1 MGGLT
6 DLFPWSFRFRLLA
19 VFDISYFTIFAISP
33 AEAHLQELVFSES
46 SLEPTYCSDTHRY
59 WRSVFTKT
67 DFTVLNHF
75 QMQFSFNICKL
86 NVWDRFLTYKL
97 RTRML
102 DLHGDNKNVTLKT
115 SISLKSDSLLG
126 SLLMIICQHYWLS
139 ITNLSEGHVSNAV
152 SHKKKSC
159 YKYVEFL

>member
-1 MGGLT
+1 
-6 DLFPWSFRFRLLA
+6 
-19 VFDISYFTIFAISP
+19 
-33 AEAHLQELVFSES
+33 
-46 SLEPTYCSDTHRY
+46 
-59 WRSVFTKT
+59 
-67 DFTVLNHF
+67 
-75 QMQFSFNICKL
+75 
-86 NVWDRFLTYKL
+86 
-97 RTRML
+97 ML

-139 ITNLSEGHVSNAV
+139 ITNLSEGHVFTAV